1 MKLLEKLENGKAL
14 DYAHDVLKKDKEFI
28 KLIFSDLEIK
38 TLEDIEL
45 VEGILEN
52 IDEDLLGEKDLAL
65 YILEKLQN
73 VVEILV
79 NSIEKDDDEALDDI
93 LDVYEDFFEELDDEL
108 RADREVVLKMAS
120 ICDDFKKFITKENG
134 FSEDVVEE
142 CVDFI
147 EDCFEEVD
155 ESLFGDDEFLEEL
168 EKVCPILSELELNK
182 EEDDD
187 DKCHCECG
195 CKCEEENKECT
206 CQEEGCHCEE
216 CHCDSKE
223 ETSIQEEVVEE
234 NI

>member
-14 DYAHDVLKKDKEFI
+14 DYAHDVLKKDKEFV
-28 KLIFSDLEIK
+28 KLIFSDLEIE

-79 NSIEKDDDEALDDI
+79 NFIEKDDDEALDDI

-120 ICDDFKKFITKENG
+120 ICDDFKKLVTKENG

-168 EKVCPILSELELNK
+168 EKVCPILSELEFNK
-182 EEDDD
+182 EENDDED

-195 CKCEEENKECT
+195 CKCEKENKECT
-206 CQEEGCHCEE
+206 CQEEGCTCEE
-216 CHCDSKE
+216 CICE
-223 ETSIQEEVVEE
+223 EENKVVNSNTEE